1 MGAKIIA
8 LDKERI
14 LSTGDKQDLNLDA
27 GKTYALRFLY
37 NDKLNQATDPK
48 PFRINESF
56 TDTLAKKVIGMP
68 WITPPNTKQHLKTNE
83 KKQQVFKDT
92 TELITYQT
100 QYSMGTFV
108 STLKN
113 ETTNNYYGIVELKPE
128 FADDAEQG
136 RLPEFTCTE

>member
-27 GKTYALRFLY
+27 NKTYALRFLY

-48 PFRINESF
+48 PFQINESF
-56 TDTLAKKVIGMP
+56 TDILAKKVIGMP
-68 WITPPNTKQHLKTNE
+68 WITPPNTKQHLKG
-83 KKQQVFKDT
+83 KDYT
-92 TELITYQT
+92 FANPEELLIFQT
-100 QYSMGTFV
+100 QYSIGTFV

-113 ETTNNYYGIVELKPE
+113 EITNNYYGIVQLKPE
-128 FADDAEQG
+128 FVEDAEQG